1 MDKHVRQV
9 GENMKI
15 FTSKTTKLSANQ
27 QVNRVGKYLFNHIDS
42 AYNYKKSG
50 NMFDVYIT
58 AYYQDT
64 SRLDSSVEEMNIDIN
79 ITTYSNKLR
88 INIISLD
95 ENEKTIGSDVYTPE
109 FLEDLPKAYSKIM
122 HRIKYRMSKE
132 FSKYEFIF

>member
-1 MDKHVRQV
+1 
-9 GENMKI
+9 
-15 FTSKTTKLSANQ
+15 
-27 QVNRVGKYLFNHIDS
+27 
-42 AYNYKKSG
+42 
-50 NMFDVYIT
+50 MFDVYIT

-64 SRLDSSVEEMNIDIN
+64 SRLDSSIEEMNIDIN

-109 FLEDLPKAYSKIM
+109 FLEDLQKAYNKIM
-122 HRIKYRMSKE
+122 NRIKYRMSKE